1 MGYPPKKRQ
10 LEQRE
15 SKMPI
20 CGYCVIWVF
29 LRKQVLVDQNQ
40 NPISEITTPLK
51 SQLGELSPFPFFE
64 RILAWFGLA
73 SPQIDPLKVLS
84 ERELKIFRL
93 LGLGKYN
100 WEIAFRYF
108 ISVDSIDAIIRT
120 IARKLRVSTRDL
132 QRLGAEFNGTADE
145 PMD

>member
-1 MGYPPKKRQ
+1 
-10 LEQRE
+10 
-15 SKMPI
+15 
-20 CGYCVIWVF
+20 
-29 LRKQVLVDQNQ
+29 VDQNQ

-51 SQLGELSPFPFFE
+51 SQLGESSPLPFFE
-64 RILAWFGLA
+64 RILAWFGPA
-73 SPQIDPLKVLS
+73 SPQIDPQKVLS

-132 QRLGAEFNGTADE
+132 QRLGAEFNRTADE